1 MQNKYKDEV
10 VKEFNGIEME
20 RNCTD
25 VRCLI
30 IFLIFV
36 LTSISLIGFALP
48 KNQVIKFSAP
58 LDADNNYCGVGKMEG
73 YNKLFITS
81 WSGYTLSAIF

>member
-58 LDADNNYCGVGKMEG
+58 LDADNNYCGVGKM
-73 YNKLFITS
+73 
-81 WSGYTLSAIF
+81 

>member
-1 MQNKYKDEV
+1 MKNKYKDLNA
-10 VKEFNGIEME
+10 KEFDGIQME

-25 VRCLI
+25 VPCLI
-30 IFLIFV
+30 IFLIFISS
-36 LTSISLIGFALP
+36 SISLIGYALP

-58 LDADNNYCGVGKMEG
+58 LDADNNYCGLGIMAG

-81 WSGYTLSAIF
+81 WSEYTLY